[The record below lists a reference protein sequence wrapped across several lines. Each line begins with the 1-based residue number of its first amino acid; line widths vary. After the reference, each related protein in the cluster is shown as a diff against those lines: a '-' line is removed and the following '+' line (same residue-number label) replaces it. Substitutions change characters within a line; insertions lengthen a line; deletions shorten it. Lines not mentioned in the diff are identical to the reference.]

1 MEGLKNMRELKVI
14 DFKKLIEYKEG
25 LKLQR
30 FYEEKSLNG
39 KTDFLLLLEHY
50 PVITIGKSGNSLN
63 ILFNEDA
70 LKNKEVSVYHTDRGG
85 DVTYHGPGQ
94 LVGYPILNL
103 RYYKKD
109 VKWYIKSLEEVLI
122 NFLNEYGI
130 KAEIIP
136 KLIGVW
142 VKNKKIASIG
152 VRIRKWITTHGFALN
167 VNNDLTPFSYIIPCG
182 IKDVDI
188 TSMKEVLNKEIDM
201 KKLKKNIIKEFK
213 SIL

>member
-1 MEGLKNMRELKVI
+1 MRELKVI
-14 DFKKLIEYKEG
+14 DFKKLVEYKEG
-25 LKLQR
+25 LKLQKL
-30 FYEEKSLNG
+30 YEEKSLNS

-50 PVITIGKSGNSLN
+50 PVITIGKSGNNLN

-70 LKNKEVSVYHTDRGG
+70 LKNKGVSVYHTDRGG

-109 VKWYIKSLEEVLI
+109 VKWYVKSLEEVLI
-122 NFLNEYGI
+122 KVLNEYGI

-136 KLIGVW
+136 RLIGVW
-142 VKNKKIASIG
+142 VKNKKISSIG

-201 KKLKKNIIKEFK
+201 KTLKKNIIKEFK
-213 SIL
+213 STL

>member
-1 MEGLKNMRELKVI
+1 MEGLKNMREFNVI

-25 LKLQR
+25 LKLQKL
-30 FYEEKSLNG
+30 YEEKSLNS

-70 LKNKEVSVYHTDRGG
+70 LKNKGVSVYHTDRGG

-109 VKWYIKSLEEVLI
+109 VKWYVKSLEEVLI
-122 NFLNEYGI
+122 KVLNEYGI

-188 TSMKEVLNKEIDM
+188 TSMKEVVNKEIDM

-213 SIL
+213 STL

>member
-1 MEGLKNMRELKVI
+1 MRELKVI
-14 DFKKLIEYKEG
+14 DFKKLVEYKEG
-25 LKLQR
+25 LKLQKL
-30 FYEEKSLNG
+30 YEEKSLNS

-50 PVITIGKSGNSLN
+50 PVITIGKSGNNLN

-70 LKNKEVSVYHTDRGG
+70 LKNKGVSVYHTDRGG

-109 VKWYIKSLEEVLI
+109 VKWYVKSLEEVLI
-122 NFLNEYGI
+122 KVLNEYGI

-142 VKNKKIASIG
+142 VKNKKISSIG

-201 KKLKKNIIKEFK
+201 KTLKKNIIKEFK
-213 SIL
+213 STL

>member
-25 LKLQR
+25 LKLQKL
-30 FYEEKSLNG
+30 YEEKSLNS

-70 LKNKEVSVYHTDRGG
+70 LKNKGVSVYHTGRGG

-109 VKWYIKSLEEVLI
+109 VKWYVKSLEEVLI
-122 NFLNEYGI
+122 KVLNEYGI

-142 VKNKKIASIG
+142 VKNKKISSIG

-213 SIL
+213 STL

>member
-25 LKLQR
+25 LKLQKL
-30 FYEEKSLNG
+30 YEEKSLNA

-122 NFLNEYGI
+122 NVLNEYGI

-213 SIL
+213 STL

>member
-25 LKLQR
+25 LKLQKL
-30 FYEEKSLNG
+30 YEEKSLNA

-70 LKNKEVSVYHTDRGG
+70 LKNKGVSVYHTGRGG

-122 NFLNEYGI
+122 KVLNEYGI

-213 SIL
+213 STL

>member
-25 LKLQR
+25 LKLQKL
-30 FYEEKSLNG
+30 YEEKSLNT

-70 LKNKEVSVYHTDRGG
+70 LKNKGVSVYHTDRGG
-85 DVTYHGPGQ
+85 GVTYHGPGQ

-109 VKWYIKSLEEVLI
+109 VKWYVKSLEEVLI
-122 NFLNEYGI
+122 KVLNEYGI

-167 VNNDLTPFSYIIPCG
+167 VNNDLIPFSYIIPCG

-213 SIL
+213 STL

>member
-1 MEGLKNMRELKVI
+1 MRELKVI
-14 DFKKLIEYKEG
+14 DFKKLVEYKEG
-25 LKLQR
+25 LKLQKL
-30 FYEEKSLNG
+30 YEEKSLNS

-50 PVITIGKSGNSLN
+50 PVITIGKSGNNLN

-70 LKNKEVSVYHTDRGG
+70 LKNKGVSVYHTDRGG

-94 LVGYPILNL
+94 LVGYPVLNL

-109 VKWYIKSLEEVLI
+109 VKWYVKSLEEVLI
-122 NFLNEYGI
+122 KVLNEYGI

-136 KLIGVW
+136 RLIGVW
-142 VKNKKIASIG
+142 VKNKKISSIG

-201 KKLKKNIIKEFK
+201 KTLKKNIIKEFK
-213 SIL
+213 STL

>member
-1 MEGLKNMRELKVI
+1 MRELKVI

-109 VKWYIKSLEEVLI
+109 VKWYVKSLEEVLI
-122 NFLNEYGI
+122 NVLNEYGI

>member
-14 DFKKLIEYKEG
+14 DFKKLVEYKEG
-25 LKLQR
+25 LKLQKL
-30 FYEEKSLNG
+30 YEDKSLNS

-50 PVITIGKSGNSLN
+50 PVITIGKSGNNLN
-63 ILFNEDA
+63 ILFNEDT
-70 LKNKEVSVYHTDRGG
+70 LKNKGVSIYHTDRGG

-94 LVGYPILNL
+94 LVGYPVLNL

-109 VKWYIKSLEEVLI
+109 VKWYVKSLEEVLI
-122 NFLNEYGI
+122 KVLNEYGI

-182 IKDVDI
+182 IKNVDI

>member
-1 MEGLKNMRELKVI
+1 MRELNVI

-109 VKWYIKSLEEVLI
+109 VKWYVKSLEEVLI
-122 NFLNEYGI
+122 NVLNEYGI

>member
-1 MEGLKNMRELKVI
+1 VEGLKNMREFNVI

-25 LKLQR
+25 LKLQKL
-30 FYEEKSLNG
+30 YEEKSLNS

-70 LKNKEVSVYHTDRGG
+70 LKNKGVSVYHTDRGG

-109 VKWYIKSLEEVLI
+109 VKWYVKSLEEVLI
-122 NFLNEYGI
+122 KVLNEYGI

-188 TSMKEVLNKEIDM
+188 TSMKEVVNKEIDM

-213 SIL
+213 STL

>member
-14 DFKKLIEYKEG
+14 DFKKLVEYKEG
-25 LKLQR
+25 LKLQKL
-30 FYEEKSLNG
+30 YEEKSLNS

-50 PVITIGKSGNSLN
+50 PVITIGKSGNNLN
-63 ILFNEDA
+63 ILFNEDT
-70 LKNKEVSVYHTDRGG
+70 LKNKGVSVYHTDRGG

-94 LVGYPILNL
+94 LVGYPVLNL

-109 VKWYIKSLEEVLI
+109 VKWYVKSLEEVLI
-122 NFLNEYGI
+122 KVLNEYGI

-142 VKNKKIASIG
+142 VKNKKISSIG

-201 KKLKKNIIKEFK
+201 KTLKKNIIKEFK
-213 SIL
+213 STL

>member
-14 DFKKLIEYKEG
+14 DFKKLNEYKEG
-25 LKLQR
+25 LKLQKL
-30 FYEEKSLNG
+30 YEEKSLNA

-50 PVITIGKSGNSLN
+50 PVITIGKSGNDLN

-70 LKNKEVSVYHTDRGG
+70 LKNKGVSVYHTDRGG

-109 VKWYIKSLEEVLI
+109 VKWYVKSLEEVLI
-122 NFLNEYGI
+122 RVLNEYGI

-167 VNNDLTPFSYIIPCG
+167 VNNDLIPFSYIIPCG

-213 SIL
+213 STL

>member
-1 MEGLKNMRELKVI
+1 MRELKVI
-14 DFKKLIEYKEG
+14 DFKKLVEYKEG
-25 LKLQR
+25 LKLQKL
-30 FYEEKSLNG
+30 YEEKSLNS

-50 PVITIGKSGNSLN
+50 PVITIGKSGNNLN
-63 ILFNEDA
+63 ILFNEDT
-70 LKNKEVSVYHTDRGG
+70 LKNKGVSVYHTDRGG

-94 LVGYPILNL
+94 LVGYPVLNL

-109 VKWYIKSLEEVLI
+109 VKWYVKSLEEVLI
-122 NFLNEYGI
+122 KVLNEYGI

-142 VKNKKIASIG
+142 VKNKKISSIG

-201 KKLKKNIIKEFK
+201 KTLKKNIIKEFK
-213 SIL
+213 STL

>member
-1 MEGLKNMRELKVI
+1 MREFNVI

-25 LKLQR
+25 LKLQKL
-30 FYEEKSLNG
+30 YEEKSLNS

-70 LKNKEVSVYHTDRGG
+70 LKNKGVSVYHTDRGG

-109 VKWYIKSLEEVLI
+109 VKWYVKSLEEVLI
-122 NFLNEYGI
+122 KVLNEYGI

-188 TSMKEVLNKEIDM
+188 TSMKEVVNKEIDM

-213 SIL
+213 STL